1 MYDLLGFLTEIL
13 LVMCQG
19 YYLQWFY
26 GKFMESRFVRYKRSR
41 FLIMIIWIV
50 ARLALSYF
58 WKTGYD
64 TVEMEGKWIVTM
76 AVLLLATFW
85 LYKTDR
91 KRKWY
96 FSVTFFA
103 VSEISFLMAHMMLE
117 LGQVIFPFLSWCLM
131 EGHISSVDIFMTLTQ
146 ISVSFLQLLL
156 LTVYV
161 FLLRSGLRSIV
172 RAYREKEYEIHR
184 TELAFILTPGLAG
197 ILICNLLRLLMITV
211 EDKIPTTL
219 YEKYPGMLLLV
230 PAILVLSFL
239 SIRYGVK
246 VYQDMI
252 ILNREKSSRIIL
264 ERQMGNI
271 QEHIGEMER
280 VYTNMRSIRHDMKN
294 HLAVLTRLA
303 DQDSKGENTEIK
315 EYLAEV
321 EQTMEELELRFHTGS
336 TVADTILTMKYHEA
350 VRQLPDLEIETEQ
363 LVFPKELQIPNY
375 DLAVILCNAIDNA
388 TEACFRQKDQG
399 GRSWIK
405 LSSMVRGKMFIMEIS
420 NSFDGQLRMG
430 SHGEFPQTEK
440 EDREAHGMGLYNIK
454 NAVQKY
460 DGAVDWMAEDQT
472 FILTVMVKNEW
483 KCEE

>member
-161 FLLRSGLRSIV
+161 FLLRSV
-172 RAYREKEYEIHR
+172 CE
-184 TELAFILTPGLAG
+184 
-197 ILICNLLRLLMITV
+197 
-211 EDKIPTTL
+211 
-219 YEKYPGMLLLV
+219 
-230 PAILVLSFL
+230 VLSGHTEKRNM
-239 SIRYGVK
+239 RYIGPNWH
-246 VYQDMI
+246 
-252 ILNREKSSRIIL
+252 LSSR
-264 ERQMGNI
+264 
-271 QEHIGEMER
+271 R
-280 VYTNMRSIRHDMKN
+280 VWRES
-294 HLAVLTRLA
+294 
-303 DQDSKGENTEIK
+303 S
-315 EYLAEV
+315 
-321 EQTMEELELRFHTGS
+321 S
-336 TVADTILTMKYHEA
+336 
-350 VRQLPDLEIETEQ
+350 
-363 LVFPKELQIPNY
+363 
-375 DLAVILCNAIDNA
+375 VIC
-388 TEACFRQKDQG
+388 CG
-399 GRSWIK
+399 
-405 LSSMVRGKMFIMEIS
+405 
-420 NSFDGQLRMG
+420 
-430 SHGEFPQTEK
+430 
-440 EDREAHGMGLYNIK
+440 
-454 NAVQKY
+454 
-460 DGAVDWMAEDQT
+460 
-472 FILTVMVKNEW
+472 
-483 KCEE
+483 C